1 MLLTQTNR
9 LHLSVEETQTLRTL
23 CRLSKNLYNVG
34 LYTVRQYFF
43 TQRKHL
49 RYESAY
55 HHCKTNENYK
65 LLATDIGQQTL
76 KVVDRAFQSFFGLI
90 EARRTGT
97 FTAKV
102 SIPRYLDKEGY
113 LALIIPIRAR
123 QVFKEWKFPMPLSR
137 DFKRQIG
144 GSVTLEIP
152 ERLREKRIKEIPIYP
167 KYNACLFDVTY
178 IYESDD
184 IPAQVNLEHMMGID
198 LGMDNLA
205 ACITTKQTSFVI
217 DGKRLRSVNQWFNK
231 RKSQLQSE
239 KDKQGIKGLTEQQF
253 RITDRRNR
261 RVRDYLNKAAR
272 HIINHCI
279 DQGIGKVVVGY
290 NPGMKQDSNMGTRNN
305 QNFVQVPI
313 FTLRLKLRS
322 LCERY
327 GITFVEQEESYT
339 SKSSFVDGDP
349 IPVYNADNPV
359 EFKGSGKRIN
369 RGLYRTKKGWL
380 INADINGAAN
390 ILKKHLESSQDK
402 LTLEDS
408 LTLRYRFGLGRGCL
422 AQPLRVKIS

>member
-9 LHLSVEETQTLRTL
+9 LHLSPEEAQTLRTL

-43 TQRKHL
+43 TERKHL

-76 KVVDRAFQSFFGLI
+76 KVVDRAFQSFFGLL
-90 EARRTGT
+90 EAIRTGT
-97 FTAKV
+97 FTSFV

-113 LALIIPIRAR
+113 FALIIPIRAR
-123 QVFKEWKFPMPLSR
+123 QVFKDWKFPIPLSR
-137 DFKRQIG
+137 DFKRQVG
-144 GSVTLEIP
+144 GSVTLDIP
-152 ERLREKRIKEIPIYP
+152 ERLREKRIKEIRIYP
-167 KYNACLFDVTY
+167 KYKARTFDVTY
-178 IYESDD
+178 IYESSDT
-184 IPAQVNLEHMMGID
+184 PAQVNPESIMGID

-205 ACITTKQTSFVI
+205 ACVTTKQTSFVV
-217 DGKRLRSVNQWFNK
+217 DGKRLKSANQWFNK
-231 RKSQLQSE
+231 RNSQLQSE
-239 KDKQGIKGLTEQQF
+239 KDKQGIKGFTEQQYK
-253 RITDRRNR
+253 ITDRRNH
-261 RVRDYLNKAAR
+261 RVRDYLNKAVR
-272 HIINHCI
+272 YIINHCI
-279 DQGIGKVVVGY
+279 EQGIGKVVVGY

-305 QNFVQVPI
+305 QNFVQIPI
-313 FTLRLKLRS
+313 FTLRLKLKS

-327 GITFVEQEESYT
+327 GIDFIEQEESYT

-359 EFKGSGKRIN
+359 EFKGSGKRIK
-369 RGLYRTKKGWL
+369 RGLYQTKKGWL

-390 ILKKHLESSQDK
+390 ILRKHLESSQNK
-402 LTLEDS
+402 L
-408 LTLRYRFGLGRGCL
+408 RFGLGRGCL

>member
-9 LHLSVEETQTLRTL
+9 LHLTNDEAQSLRTL

-43 TQRKHL
+43 AERKHL
-49 RYESAY
+49 RYEAAY
-55 HHCKTNENYK
+55 HHCKTNDNYK

-76 KVVDRAFQSFFGLI
+76 KVVDRAFGSFFGLI
-90 EARRTGT
+90 EAKRTGM

-102 SIPRYLDKEGY
+102 SVPRYLDKEGY
-113 LALIIPIRAR
+113 FALIIPIRAR
-123 QVFKEWKFPMPLSR
+123 QVFKDWKFPIPLSR

-152 ERLREKRIKEIPIYP
+152 ERLRDRRIKEIRIYP
-167 KYNACLFDVTY
+167 KYNARAFDVTY
-178 IYESDD
+178 IYESNDT
-184 IPAQVNLEHMMGID
+184 PAQVEPNQMMGVD

-205 ACITTKQTSFVI
+205 AGVTTKQTSFVI
-217 DGKRLRSVNQWFNK
+217 DGKRLKSVNQWFNK
-231 RKSQLQSE
+231 RNSQLQSE
-239 KDKQGIKGLTEQQF
+239 KDKQGIKKFTNQQS
-253 RITDRRNR
+253 RITDRRNH

-272 HIINHCI
+272 YIVNHCI
-279 DQGIGKVVVGY
+279 DNGIGKVVVGY
-290 NPGMKQDSNMGTRNN
+290 NPGMKQNSNMGTRNN

-313 FTLRLKLRS
+313 FTLRLKLKS
-322 LCERY
+322 LCDRY
-327 GITFVEQEESYT
+327 GIAFVEQEESYT

-359 EFKGSGKRIN
+359 EFKGSGKRIK

-390 ILKKHLESSQDK
+390 ILKKHLESSQNE
-402 LTLEDS
+402 L
-408 LTLRYRFGLGRGCL
+408 RFGLGRGCL

>member
-9 LHLSVEETQTLRTL
+9 LHLTNDEAQSLRTL

-43 TQRKHL
+43 AERKHL
-49 RYESAY
+49 RYEAAY

-90 EARRTGT
+90 EAKRTGV

-113 LALIIPIRAR
+113 FALIIPIRAR
-123 QVFKEWKFPMPLSR
+123 QVFKDWKLPIPLSR

-152 ERLREKRIKEIPIYP
+152 ERLRDRRIKEIRIYP
-167 KYNACLFDVTY
+167 KYNARAFDVTY
-178 IYESDD
+178 IYESNDT
-184 IPAQVNLEHMMGID
+184 PAQVEPNQMMGID

-205 ACITTKQTSFVI
+205 ACVTTKQTSFVI
-217 DGKRLRSVNQWFNK
+217 DGKRLKSVNQWFNK
-231 RKSQLQSE
+231 RNSQLQSE
-239 KDKQGIKGLTEQQF
+239 KDKQGIKKFTNQQS

-272 HIINHCI
+272 YIVNHCI
-279 DQGIGKVVVGY
+279 DNGIGKVVVGY
-290 NPGMKQDSNMGTRNN
+290 NPGMKQNSNMGTRNN
-305 QNFVQVPI
+305 QSFVQIPI
-313 FTLRLKLRS
+313 FALRLKLKS
-322 LCERY
+322 LCERA
-327 GITFVEQEESYT
+327 GIAFDEQEESYT

-349 IPVYNADNPV
+349 IPVYNADNPID
-359 EFKGSGKRIN
+359 FQGSGKRIK
-369 RGLYRTKKGWL
+369 RGLYRTQKGWL

-390 ILKKHLESSQDK
+390 ILRKHLESSQNE
-402 LTLEDS
+402 L
-408 LTLRYRFGLGRGCL
+408 RFGLGRGCL

>member
-152 ERLREKRIKEIPIYP
+152 ERLREKRIKEIRIYP

-198 LGMDNLA
+198 LGMDDLA

-217 DGKRLRSVNQWFNK
+217 DGKRLKSVNQWFNK

>member
-9 LHLSVEETQTLRTL
+9 LHLSYEETQTLKAL

-43 TQRKHL
+43 TERKHL

-55 HHCKTNENYK
+55 HHCKNNENYK

-76 KVVDRAFQSFFGLI
+76 KIVDRAFQSFFGLL

-97 FTAKV
+97 FSAKA

-113 LALIIPIRAR
+113 LALIIPIRTR
-123 QVFKEWKFPMPLSR
+123 QVFKDWKFPIPLSR
-137 DFKRQIG
+137 DFKRQVG

-152 ERLREKRIKEIPIYP
+152 ERLRGRRIKEIRICP
-167 KYNACLFDVTY
+167 KYNAKFFDVIY
-178 IYESDD
+178 IYESND
-184 IPAQVNLEHMMGID
+184 IPAQVKPDQIMGID

-205 ACITTKQTSFVI
+205 ACVTTKQTSFVI
-217 DGKRLRSVNQWFNK
+217 DGKRLKSVNQWLNK
-231 RKSQLQSE
+231 RSAQLQSE
-239 KDKQGIKGLTEQQF
+239 KDKQGIRGFTEQQY
-253 RITDRRNR
+253 RITARRNR

-279 DQGIGKVVVGY
+279 NQGIGKVVVGY
-290 NPGMKQDSNMGTRNN
+290 NPGMKQDSPMGTRNN

-313 FTLRLKLRS
+313 FTLRLKLKS

-327 GITFVEQEESYT
+327 GISFVEQEESYT

-349 IPVYNADNPV
+349 IPVYNADNPI
-359 EFKGSGKRIN
+359 EFKGSGKRIK
-369 RGLYRTKKGWL
+369 RGLYRTNKGWL

-402 LTLEDS
+402 L
-408 LTLRYRFGLGRGCL
+408 RFGLGRGCL

>member
-1 MLLTQTNR
+1 
-9 LHLSVEETQTLRTL
+9 
-23 CRLSKNLYNVG
+23 
-34 LYTVRQYFF
+34 VRQYFF

-152 ERLREKRIKEIPIYP
+152 ERLREKRIKEIRIYP

-217 DGKRLRSVNQWFNK
+217 DGKRLKSVNQWFNK

>member
-1 MLLTQTNR
+1 LNRLARSAMLLTQTNR
-9 LHLSVEETQTLRTL
+9 LHLTNDEAQTLRTL

-43 TQRKHL
+43 TERKHL

-76 KVVDRAFQSFFGLI
+76 KVVARAFGSFFGWL
-90 EARRTGT
+90 EAKRTGT
-97 FTAKV
+97 FAAKV

-113 LALIIPIRAR
+113 FALIIPIRAR
-123 QVFKEWKFPMPLSR
+123 QVFKDWKFPIPLSR
-137 DFKRQIG
+137 DFKRQVG
-144 GSVTLEIP
+144 GNVTIEIP
-152 ERLREKRIKEIPIYP
+152 ERLREKRIKEIRIYP
-167 KYNACLFDVTY
+167 KYKARTFDVTY
-178 IYESDD
+178 IYESSDT
-184 IPAQVNLEHMMGID
+184 PAQVDPESMMGID

-205 ACITTKQTSFVI
+205 ACVTTKPTSFVV
-217 DGKRLRSVNQWFNK
+217 DGKRLKSVNQWFNK
-231 RKSQLQSE
+231 RNSQLQSE
-239 KDKQGIKGLTEQQF
+239 KDKQGIKGFTEQQYK
-253 RITDRRNR
+253 ITDRRNH

-272 HIINHCI
+272 YIINHCI
-279 DQGIGKVVVGY
+279 EQGIGKVVVGY

-313 FTLRLKLRS
+313 FTLRLKLKS

-327 GITFVEQEESYT
+327 GIAFVEQEKSYT

-359 EFKGSGKRIN
+359 EFKGSGKRIK

-390 ILKKHLESSQDK
+390 ILKKYLESSQDK
-402 LTLEDS
+402 L
-408 LTLRYRFGLGRGCL
+408 RFGLGRGCL

>member
-43 TQRKHL
+43 TERKHL
-49 RYESAY
+49 RYESTY

-76 KVVDRAFQSFFGLI
+76 KVVDRAFQSFFGLL

-97 FTAKV
+97 FTSFV
-102 SIPRYLDKEGY
+102 SIPRYLDKEEY

-123 QVFKEWKFPMPLSR
+123 QVFKEWKFPIPLSR

-152 ERLREKRIKEIPIYP
+152 ERLREKRIKEIRIYP

-184 IPAQVNLEHMMGID
+184 TPAQVNPEHMMGID

-217 DGKRLRSVNQWFNK
+217 DGKRLKSVNQWFNK

-402 LTLEDS
+402 P
-408 LTLRYRFGLGRGCL
+408 RFGLGRGCL

>member
-9 LHLSVEETQTLRTL
+9 LHLSVEETQTLQTL

-43 TQRKHL
+43 TERKHL

-76 KVVDRAFQSFFGLI
+76 KVVDRAFQSFFGLL
-90 EARRTGT
+90 EAKRTGT

-113 LALIIPIRAR
+113 FALIIPIRGR
-123 QVFKEWKFPMPLSR
+123 QVFKDWKFPIPLSR
-137 DFKRQIG
+137 DFKRQVG
-144 GSVTLEIP
+144 GSVTLKIP
-152 ERLREKRIKEIPIYP
+152 ERLREKRIKEIRIYP
-167 KYNACLFDVTY
+167 KYKARLFDVTY

-184 IPAQVNLEHMMGID
+184 IPAQVNPEHMMGID

-205 ACITTKQTSFVI
+205 ACVTTKQTSFAI
-217 DGKRLRSVNQWFNK
+217 DGKRLKSVNQWFNK
-231 RKSQLQSE
+231 RNSQLQSE
-239 KDKQGIKGLTEQQF
+239 KDKQGIKGFTEQQS

-313 FTLRLKLRS
+313 FTLRLKLKS

-327 GITFVEQEESYT
+327 GIAFIEQEESYT

-359 EFKGSGKRIN
+359 EFKGSGKRIK

-402 LTLEDS
+402 L
-408 LTLRYRFGLGRGCL
+408 RFGLGRGCL

>member
-9 LHLSVEETQTLRTL
+9 LHLSMEEAQTLRTL

-43 TQRKHL
+43 TERKHL

-76 KVVDRAFQSFFGLI
+76 KVVDRAFQSFFGLL
-90 EARRTGT
+90 EAKRTGT
-97 FTAKV
+97 FTAKL

-113 LALIIPIRAR
+113 FALIIPIRAR
-123 QVFKEWKFPMPLSR
+123 QVFKDWKFPIPLSR
-137 DFKRQIG
+137 DFKRLVG

-152 ERLREKRIKEIPIYP
+152 ERLRGKRIKEIRIYP
-167 KYNACLFDVTY
+167 KYNARAFDVSY
-178 IYESDD
+178 IYESEDV
-184 IPAQVNLEHMMGID
+184 PAKVNPEYMMGVD

-205 ACITTKQTSFVI
+205 ACVTTKQTSFVI
-217 DGKRLRSVNQWFNK
+217 DGKRLKSVNQWFNK
-231 RKSQLQSE
+231 RNSQLQAE
-239 KDKQGIKGLTEQQF
+239 KDKQGIKGFTEQQC
-253 RITDRRNR
+253 RITDGRNR
-261 RVRDYLNKAAR
+261 RVKDYLNKAAR
-272 HIINHCI
+272 YIINHCI
-279 DQGIGKVVVGY
+279 DQGVGKVVVGY

-313 FTLRLKLRS
+313 FTLRLKLKS

-327 GITFVEQEESYT
+327 GIAFIEQEESYT

-349 IPVYNADNPV
+349 IPVYNADNPL
-359 EFKGSGKRIN
+359 EFKGSGKRIK

-402 LTLEDS
+402 L
-408 LTLRYRFGLGRGCL
+408 RFGLSRGCL

>member
-9 LHLSVEETQTLRTL
+9 LHLSVEQTQTLRTL

-43 TQRKHL
+43 TERKHL

-76 KVVDRAFQSFFGLI
+76 KVVDRAFQSFFGLL

-97 FTAKV
+97 FSAKV

-113 LALIIPIRAR
+113 FALIIPIRAR
-123 QVFKEWKFPMPLSR
+123 QIFKDWKFPIPLSR
-137 DFKRQIG
+137 DFKRQVG

-152 ERLREKRIKEIPIYP
+152 ERLRGKRIKEIRIYP
-167 KYNACLFDVTY
+167 KYNARLFDVTY

-184 IPAQVNLEHMMGID
+184 IPAQVNPEQMMGID

-205 ACITTKQTSFVI
+205 ACVTTKQTSFVI
-217 DGKRLRSVNQWFNK
+217 DGKRLKSVNQWFNK
-231 RKSQLQSE
+231 RNSQLQSE
-239 KDKQGIKGLTEQQF
+239 KDKQGIKGFTPAQS
-253 RITDRRNR
+253 RITDCRNR

-279 DQGIGKVVVGY
+279 RY
-290 NPGMKQDSNMGTRNN
+290 L
-305 QNFVQVPI
+305 QN
-313 FTLRLKLRS
+313 RS
-322 LCERY
+322 VL
-327 GITFVEQEESYT
+327 
-339 SKSSFVDGDP
+339 
-349 IPVYNADNPV
+349 
-359 EFKGSGKRIN
+359 
-369 RGLYRTKKGWL
+369 W
-380 INADINGAAN
+380 
-390 ILKKHLESSQDK
+390 
-402 LTLEDS
+402 
-408 LTLRYRFGLGRGCL
+408 
-422 AQPLRVKIS
+422 

>member
-1 MLLTQTNR
+1 
-9 LHLSVEETQTLRTL
+9 
-23 CRLSKNLYNVG
+23 
-34 LYTVRQYFF
+34 VRQYFF

-152 ERLREKRIKEIPIYP
+152 ERLREKRIKEIRIYP

-198 LGMDNLA
+198 LGMDDLA

-217 DGKRLRSVNQWFNK
+217 DGKRLKSVNQWFNK

>member
-9 LHLSVEETQTLRTL
+9 LHLSAEEAQTLRTL

-34 LYTVRQYFF
+34 LYTLRQYFF
-43 TQRKHL
+43 TERKHL
-49 RYESAY
+49 RYEAAY

-76 KVVDRAFQSFFGLI
+76 KVVDRAFQSFFGLL
-90 EARRTGT
+90 EAKRIGT
-97 FTAKV
+97 FSAKV

-113 LALIIPIRAR
+113 FALIIPIRAR
-123 QVFKEWKFPMPLSR
+123 QVFKDWKFPIPLSR
-137 DFKRQIG
+137 NFKRQAG
-144 GSVTLEIP
+144 GNATLEIP
-152 ERLREKRIKEIPIYP
+152 ERLRGKRIKEIRIYP
-167 KYNACLFDVTY
+167 KYNARFFEVTY

-184 IPAQVNLEHMMGID
+184 VPAQAEPGKMMSVD

-205 ACITTKQTSFVI
+205 ACVTTKQTSFVV
-217 DGKRLRSVNQWFNK
+217 DGKRLKSINQWFNK
-231 RKSQLQSE
+231 RNSQLQSE
-239 KDKQGIKGLTEQQF
+239 KDKQGIKGFTEQQS

-272 HIINHCI
+272 YIINHCI
-279 DQGIGKVVVGY
+279 NQGIGKIVVGY
-290 NPGMKQDSNMGTRNN
+290 NPGMKQDSHMGTRNN

-313 FTLRLKLRS
+313 FALRLKLKS

-339 SKSSFVDGDP
+339 SKSSFVDSDP
-349 IPVYNADNPV
+349 IPLYNADNPI
-359 EFKGSGKRIN
+359 EFRGSGKRVK
-369 RGLYRTKKGWL
+369 RGLYQTKNGWL
-380 INADINGAAN
+380 INSDINGAAN
-390 ILKKHLESSQDK
+390 ILRKHLESSQNE
-402 LTLEDS
+402 L
-408 LTLRYRFGLGRGCL
+408 RFGLGRGCL

>member
-9 LHLSVEETQTLRTL
+9 LHLSAEETQTLRTL

-34 LYTVRQYFF
+34 VYTVRQYFF
-43 TQRKHL
+43 TQHKHL

-76 KVVDRAFQSFFGLI
+76 KIVDRAFQSFFGLL
-90 EARRTGT
+90 EAKRTGT

-113 LALIIPIRAR
+113 FALIIPIRAR
-123 QVFKEWKFPMPLSR
+123 QVFKDWTFPIPVSR
-137 DFKRQIG
+137 DFKRQVG

-152 ERLREKRIKEIPIYP
+152 ERLRRKRIKEIRIYP
-167 KYNACLFDVTY
+167 KYKARWFNVTY

-184 IPAQVNLEHMMGID
+184 IPAQVNPEHLMGID

-205 ACITTKQTSFVI
+205 ACVTTKQTSFVI
-217 DGKRLRSVNQWFNK
+217 DGKRLKSVNQWFNK
-231 RKSQLQSE
+231 RNSQLQSAAY
-239 KDKQGIKGLTEQQF
+239 KQGIKGFTEQQF

-279 DQGIGKVVVGY
+279 DQEIGKVVVGY

-313 FTLRLKLRS
+313 FALRLKLKS

-327 GITFVEQEESYT
+327 GIIFIEQEESYT

-349 IPVYNADNPV
+349 IPVYNADNPI
-359 EFKGSGKRIN
+359 EFKGSGKRIK

-380 INADINGAAN
+380 INADINGSAN
-390 ILKKHLESSQDK
+390 ILRKHLESSQDK
-402 LTLEDS
+402 L
-408 LTLRYRFGLGRGCL
+408 RFGLGRGCL